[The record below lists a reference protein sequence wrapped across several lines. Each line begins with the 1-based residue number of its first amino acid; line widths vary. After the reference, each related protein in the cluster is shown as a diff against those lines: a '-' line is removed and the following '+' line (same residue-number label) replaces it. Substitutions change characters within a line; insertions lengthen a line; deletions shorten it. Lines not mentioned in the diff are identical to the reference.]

1 MIALPGKY
9 AYPVDRM
16 QLRSSPMMLIMDNP
30 ATIKRPLTAPHN
42 RELAEIFRRMADC
55 YRFLGPDERF
65 RAQAYTTASR
75 TLSNLAE
82 PVDIY
87 HHNLRK
93 LDELKGVG
101 ESIAAKI
108 EEYLDNGS
116 IATYEALKKRVPFEL
131 LTLMDIEG
139 IGPATVRI
147 LHQALGAENPEEVAA
162 AIQNGTIGKVKGL
175 SGSMIEKLSRALKLE
190 KKTAGRIPLET
201 ALKMAAPLLETI
213 KQIPGVKKA
222 MIVGS
227 IRRKRKT
234 IGDIDIV
241 LAASNPA
248 RLSIA
253 KKIRLLPQVQRVLA
267 AGQTRISLVLQQGI
281 QADLRIVTPDEWG
294 AALLYFTGS
303 KEHNIRLRTMA
314 RNRGWKINEYGVFEL
329 EGGKKIAGET
339 EEGIYALF
347 GLSYIPPEKRLG
359 GKELG
364 KGE

>member
-1 MIALPGKY
+1 M
-9 AYPVDRM
+9 VH
-16 QLRSSPMMLIMDNP
+16 
-30 ATIKRPLTAPHN
+30 APHN

-82 PVDIY
+82 PVDLY
-87 HHNLRK
+87 HHDLRK

-108 EEYLDNGS
+108 EEYLDTGS
-116 IATYEALKKRVPFEL
+116 IATYTALQKKVPFEL
-131 LTLMDIEG
+131 LSLMDIEG

-147 LHQALGAENPEEVAA
+147 LHRELGVQTPDEVAA
-162 AIQNGTIGKVKGL
+162 AIRNGTIRNIKDL
-175 SGSMIEKLSRALKLE
+175 SDTLIGKLSRALKLE
-190 KKTAGRIPLET
+190 KTSTGRIPLEAARKTGT
-201 ALKMAAPLLETI
+201 ALLKAVEA
-213 KQIPGVKKA
+213 IPGVQKA
-222 MIVGS
+222 MLAGS
-227 IRRKRKT
+227 IRRKRNT

-241 LAASNPA
+241 IAAGSRE
-248 RLSIA
+248 RLSLV
-253 KKIRLLPQVQRVLA
+253 KKIKLLPQVQRVLA
-267 AGQTRISLVLQQGI
+267 AGTTRISLVLREGI
-281 QADLRIVTPDEWG
+281 QADLRMVAPDEWG

-314 RNRGWKINEYGVFEL
+314 RNRGWKINEYGVYEL
-329 EGGKKIAGET
+329 ESGKKIAGAT

-347 GLSYIPPEKRLG
+347 GLDYISPEKRLG

-364 KGE
+364 EQGMLNVK